1 MDGVLVPV
9 EDVFAPR
16 IDARATVTSAL
27 VAGAFFFVNRRVAG
41 AVRARR
47 AREEAEARARE
58 TKLRRLSGS
67 ATVDDDDEAE
77 AAVATALEA
86 EANAR
91 KILGIFRIRMPQ
103 PLGRPL
109 REVRAEEDRYERF
122 EAASS
127 SSRKDEEERK
137 TPPWWMTTT
146 SAIVL
151 VLLVWS
157 AVGLNSVDRVA
168 NAPALSDE
176 EIERFRSR

>member
-1 MDGVLVPV
+1 MD
-9 EDVFAPR
+9 DAFAPR
-16 IDARATVTSAL
+16 MDARATVTSAL

-58 TKLRRLSGS
+58 TKLERLRGN
-67 ATVDDDDEAE
+67 ATVDDDEEAE
-77 AAVATALEA
+77 AAVAAALEVEA
-86 EANAR
+86 EAR
-91 KILGIFRIRMPQ
+91 KLGIFRIRMPQ

-127 SSRKDEEERK
+127 SRREEEERK

-157 AVGLNSVDRVA
+157 AVGLGSVDRVA
-168 NAPALSDE
+168 NAPALSE
-176 EIERFRSR
+176 EDIERFRSR